1 MIPRFS
7 TILFVAIFG
16 LNNLASGL
24 SFSDNDSDEKI
35 ALTNS
40 DKKKLEKADKEAQK
54 SKDLMQEADKQYA
67 DIASKQASMTAEETE
82 KLNNKALAKQ
92 IDALKVLKSANKMK
106 FEVYSDKA
114 DEFWKK
120 FKGNPDNMSYAKS
133 LESNARISYQ
143 SSQEQYK
150 TAEGI
155 DDKLISYSN
164 MTSASDLS
172 NKSVDDIKKAFD
184 IYSSTSLTGTSA
196 FQPVIEQKAPDTI
209 APKTSTTLKAE
220 TIVTPVKDTSSTNT
234 FTAVKDTSKVKVP
247 KEQTSLPFDNKEEV
261 MKKLNEKIKNNS
273 ETTPGTGQVNTEVP
287 AVQNYSQ
294 EKRIKRSSEDY
305 VQKSTVATG
314 EGFTYKVQIAAS
326 RVPMTNE
333 LLKNIYSGP
342 EQPEQSYSGE
352 WYKYTIG
359 SFSSS
364 ASAMQLR
371 ESCQVRDAFVVAV
384 FKGKNIIFKV
394 QVAACRNEMPT
405 EELRKFY
412 DKTEELES
420 SQEDGWYKYLVNCGD
435 NFGKACELLK
445 NMRLS
450 GAFIAAYRDGQRIE
464 LKEIFTE

>member
-1 MIPRFS
+1 
-7 TILFVAIFG
+7 
-16 LNNLASGL
+16 
-24 SFSDNDSDEKI
+24 
-35 ALTNS
+35 
-40 DKKKLEKADKEAQK
+40 
-54 SKDLMQEADKQYA
+54 
-67 DIASKQASMTAEETE
+67 
-82 KLNNKALAKQ
+82 
-92 IDALKVLKSANKMK
+92 
-106 FEVYSDKA
+106 
-114 DEFWKK
+114 
-120 FKGNPDNMSYAKS
+120 
-133 LESNARISYQ
+133 
-143 SSQEQYK
+143 
-150 TAEGI
+150 
-155 DDKLISYSN
+155 
-164 MTSASDLS
+164 
-172 NKSVDDIKKAFD
+172 
-184 IYSSTSLTGTSA
+184 
-196 FQPVIEQKAPDTI
+196 
-209 APKTSTTLKAE
+209 
-220 TIVTPVKDTSSTNT
+220 
-234 FTAVKDTSKVKVP
+234 
-247 KEQTSLPFDNKEEV
+247 
-261 MKKLNEKIKNNS
+261 
-273 ETTPGTGQVNTEVP
+273 
-287 AVQNYSQ
+287 VQNYSQ